1 MEDGISVQ
9 SKPTYQ
15 LSSRYDLGSTE
26 LSLTFCA
33 EISVPL
39 DLRRGSQGTSGVA

>member
-9 SKPTYQ
+9 SKPRNQ
-15 LSSRYDLGSTE
+15 LSSRDDLGSTE

-33 EISVPL
+33 EISIPL
-39 DLRRGSQGTSGVA
+39 DLVRVSQGISGVA